1 MKWNV
6 YYYDINR
13 KKMHVFNIFEHS
25 SFVRYVKLAIKKHK
39 NKKDFAEQL
48 KSELMYFFWAKSE
61 WEIIISPWVGGDRE
75 KDAVK
80 IDVYHQVM
88 NNFDAFLDYVWLNK
102 EELLKV
108 E

>member
-48 KSELMYFFWAKSE
+48 KSELMYFFWAKASGRLLSPLGLAE
-61 WEIIISPWVGGDRE
+61 TEKKMQLKLMYII
-75 KDAVK
+75 K
-80 IDVYHQVM
+80 
-88 NNFDAFLDYVWLNK
+88 
-102 EELLKV
+102 
-108 E
+108 